1 MLPFALLELPALLF
15 INTSG
20 KRSAGPLYM
29 SSEPLSPHLRRDIGL
44 DAIRDERAEN
54 LSPIPPDRIK

>member
-15 INTSG
+15 INTWG
-20 KRSAGPLYM
+20 KRGTGPLYM

-54 LSPIPPDRIK
+54 PSPIPPDRIK